1 MSDTETTIDDV
12 ESRLD
17 RAKGKDQE
25 EALELL
31 RSAKADLEALA
42 DAGAADD
49 EKVDS
54 LSTHVDQR
62 IREVER
68 RGEYATDDM
77 GAAMDPDEDS
87 AP

>member
-12 ESRLD
+12 ESKLD
-17 RAKGKDQE
+17 RAKGME
-25 EALELL
+25 REAALELL
-31 RSAKADLEALA
+31 RSAKSDLDSL
-42 DAGAADD
+42 DADD
-49 EKVDS
+49 SADGERVES